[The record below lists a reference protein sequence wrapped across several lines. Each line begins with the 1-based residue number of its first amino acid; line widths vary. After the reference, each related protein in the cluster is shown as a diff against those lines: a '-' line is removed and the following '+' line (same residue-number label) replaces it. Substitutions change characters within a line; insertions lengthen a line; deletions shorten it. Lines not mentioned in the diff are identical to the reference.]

1 MSLQPF
7 SFRALLL
14 FPIFFLISFV
24 TDKRIGTK
32 SIENTLVVF
41 FLICR
46 PSAQKKSDQ
55 YSFQLLGDCQRG
67 VLISKKVLFSNLI
80 SHEIIN
86 INIYEFYIME
96 MVVFYMSYCIT
107 LNLRGLSKKK
117 KVNVSRSFASL
128 WGNT

>member
-1 MSLQPF
+1 MILSEFHIFHQALVSSTFFLQ
-7 SFRALLL
+7 SFA
-14 FPIFFLISFV
+14 PISNIFLISFV

-107 LNLRGLSKKK
+107 LNLRGLSEKK
-117 KVNVSRSFASL
+117 R
-128 WGNT
+128 